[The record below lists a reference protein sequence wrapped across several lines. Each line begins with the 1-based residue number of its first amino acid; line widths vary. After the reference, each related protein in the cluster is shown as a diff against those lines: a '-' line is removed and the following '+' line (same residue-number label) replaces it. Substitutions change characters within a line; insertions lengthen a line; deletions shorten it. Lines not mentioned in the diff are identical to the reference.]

1 MIMGKIYTRAGDGGN
16 TSLWDGTP
24 VSKGDL
30 HIETNGVLD
39 ELSSAIGLAR
49 SLAPAAI
56 KKELERLQELI
67 FLLMAYVARGK
78 KVQPT
83 PDPGVLEAWI
93 DELSSEYPTER
104 GFVYSGESPS
114 GGALH
119 LARTIARR
127 AERVALPLFETGG
140 TMEPAAY
147 QYINRLSDLLF
158 ALARKADVETQVA
171 RITEEVMRDT
181 ITVTEQLNLKKT
193 IRLMEVARSKAA
205 DIGKAFVIAICDA
218 SGDLLSLER
227 MDGALLVS
235 IALAQNKARSAV
247 RIQLDTKD
255 IAPLAQPGASLYG
268 IQNGVEPMCSCGGG
282 RLLRHKGQ
290 IVGGVGVSGGSVEED
305 LSVADAVVDFF
316 ETTI

>member
-1 MIMGKIYTRAGDGGN
+1 M
-16 TSLWDGTP
+16 
-24 VSKGDL
+24 
-30 HIETNGVLD
+30 
-39 ELSSAIGLAR
+39 
-49 SLAPAAI
+49 
-56 KKELERLQELI
+56 
-67 FLLMAYVARGK
+67 LLMAYVARGK
-78 KVQPT
+78 KAQPT

-93 DELSSEYPTER
+93 DELSVEYPTER
-104 GFVYSGESPS
+104 HFVYPGESPC

-119 LARTIARR
+119 LARAIARR

-140 TMEPAAY
+140 TIEAAAY

-171 RITEEVMRDT
+171 RITEEVMRN
-181 ITVTEQLNLKKT
+181 TVPFAEKLNLEKA
-193 IRLMEVARSKAA
+193 IRLMEVARSKA
-205 DIGKAFVIAICDA
+205 DEIGKAFVIAICDA

-268 IQNGVEPMCSCGGG
+268 IQNGVEPMCIFGGG

-290 IVGGVGVSGGSVEED
+290 MIGAVGVSGGSVEED
-305 LSVADAVVDFF
+305 LLVADAVIDFF

>member
-24 VSKGDL
+24 VSKADV

-49 SLAPAAI
+49 SLAPKAVRA
-56 KKELERLQELI
+56 ELERLQEWI
-67 FLLMAYVARGK
+67 MLLMAYVARGK
-78 KVQPT
+78 KTNPA
-83 PDPGVLEAWI
+83 PDPAVLEAWI
-93 DELSSEYPTER
+93 DELSLEYPTER
-104 GFVYSGESPS
+104 HFVYPGESPA

-127 AERVALPLFETGG
+127 AERVALPLFEVGG
-140 TMEPAAY
+140 TIEPAAY

-158 ALARKADVETQVA
+158 ALARKADVETRVA
-171 RITEEVMRDT
+171 RITEEVMKNSVEF
-181 ITVTEQLNLKKT
+181 IEKLNLEKT
-193 IRLMEVARSKAA
+193 IRLMAVARDKAA
-205 DIGKAFVIAICDA
+205 GIGKAVVTAICDA
-218 SGDLLSLER
+218 SGDLLALER

-235 IALAQNKARSAV
+235 ITHAQSKARSAV

-255 IAPLAQPGASLYG
+255 ITPLAQPGAAFYG
-268 IQNGVEPMCSCGGG
+268 VQNEPEFFSIIGGG

-290 IVGGVGVSGGSVEED
+290 IIGAVGISGGTVEED
-305 LSVADAVVDFF
+305 LAVADAVVDFF
-316 ETTI
+316 ETMI

>member
-1 MIMGKIYTRAGDGGN
+1 MGKIYTRAGDGGN

-24 VSKGDL
+24 VSKADL

-49 SLAPAAI
+49 SLAPI
-56 KKELERLQELI
+56 VVKCELERLQELI
-67 FLLMAYVARGK
+67 MLLMAYVARGK
-78 KVQPT
+78 KSQAA
-83 PDPGVLEAWI
+83 PDPAALEAWI
-93 DELSSEYPTER
+93 DELSDEYPTER
-104 GFVYSGESPS
+104 HFVYPGESPA

-127 AERVALPLFETGG
+127 AERVALPLFEEGG
-140 TMEPAAY
+140 TIEPAAY
-147 QYINRLSDLLF
+147 RYINRLSDLLF
-158 ALARKADVETQVA
+158 ALARKADMETRVE
-171 RITEEVMRDT
+171 RITEEIMKNSVES
-181 ITVTEQLNLKKT
+181 VEKLNLEKT
-193 IRLMEVARSKAA
+193 IRLMEVARCKASE
-205 DIGKAFVIAICDA
+205 IGKAVVIAICDA

-235 IALAQNKARSAV
+235 IAHAQSKARSAV

-255 IAPLAQPGASLYG
+255 ITPLAQPGAAFYG
-268 IQNGVEPMCSCGGG
+268 VQNEPEFFSIIGGG
-282 RLLRHKGQ
+282 RLLRCKGQ
-290 IVGGVGVSGGSVEED
+290 IIGAVGVSGGSVEED